1 MTPEPPST
9 PDGQQLPPRHRPT
22 ADNLAKDTTERDLWD
37 LDDLVIGDTDGPP
50 QASIEPIRR
59 NRVPVA
65 PEPRAVPAKPA
76 EPKAASN
83 IPVLGG
89 RSSVMRRVSKA
100 DRGRNPLAEPAG
112 AGNDPGT
119 RPVVPSVDRVET
131 TFDELEDWDDSV
143 SAGISGPIEEVFDEL
158 SESVDEA
165 RVTAAPVETIG
176 NEVAA
181 EQVDEPPPQKS
192 EEPEPAAV
200 ADDDMVDEFSPRS
213 VSGAAHVTERP
224 KLVLNGIEKIGMA
237 CLMLVLLVGGVWAY
251 RNTVSK
257 LDSGKRNTDTELPAA
272 GSHVKLTKIETYWR
286 APVTT
291 GDKREIVRRG
301 VVLIP
306 VVEVS
311 VSGKGAVRLLF
322 GDDKGN
328 DVGDPMVRAV
338 DGETTLVIPA
348 TVGFEDISAHA
359 AYQAGLT
366 KPWSVRVAEAPSSGA
381 SGADFKDLA
390 NARISPNL
398 R

>member
-9 PDGQQLPPRHRPT
+9 PDGPLLPPRHRPT

-37 LDDLVIGDTDGPP
+37 LDDLVIGDPDGPP

-65 PEPRAVPAKPA
+65 PEPRATPSKPA
-76 EPKAASN
+76 ESKGSPN

-100 DRGRNPLAEPAG
+100 DRSRSPLAGSPG
-112 AGNDPGT
+112 GGNESDG
-119 RPVVPSVDRVET
+119 RPVVPSADRVET

-143 SAGISGPIEEVFDEL
+143 SAGGGGRIEEVFDEL
-158 SESVDEA
+158 AEGVDGT
-165 RVTAAPVETIG
+165 RGTVAPEGMTG
-176 NEVAA
+176 NDGAGQE
-181 EQVDEPPPQKS
+181 DGPPPQAPDES
-192 EEPEPAAV
+192 EAA
-200 ADDDMVDEFSPRS
+200 AAAGDETADEFAPRA
-213 VSGAAHVTERP
+213 VSAAAQVAERP
-224 KLVLNGIEKIGMA
+224 KLVLNGVEKIGMA
-237 CLMLVLLVGGVWAY
+237 CLLLVLLVGGVWAY

-257 LDSGKRNTDTELPAA
+257 LDSGSKTADTTLPAS
-272 GSHVKLTKIETYWR
+272 GSHVKVIKVDSYWR
-286 APVTT
+286 PPVTT

-306 VVEVS
+306 VVEVA

-322 GDDKGN
+322 CDDKGN

-338 DGETTLVIPA
+338 DGESTLVIPA

-366 KPWSVRVAEAPSSGA
+366 KPWSVRVAEAPSTGA